1 MKKLITV
8 VLLVLSNLIYSQEC
22 ERIKNLRDNISQIE
36 KKRNLIKEE
45 FIKETFF
52 FSDEFSMREV
62 TMVQI
67 EIQKRNLE
75 TNFLIIQLEYKDS
88 KEKIKVQKSLF
99 ITDRSVINYNNKY
112 GFKLITSNGE
122 YDEEIFIY
130 IESKE
135 MKQWFQTLL
144 EGFSGRKINEKDE

>member
-1 MKKLITV
+1 MKKLITL

-22 ERIKNLRDNISQIE
+22 ERIKNLRDNISQSE

-45 FIKETFF
+45 FTKETFF
-52 FSDEFSMREV
+52 LSDETSIREV

-75 TNFLIIQLEYKDS
+75 KSFLIIQLEYKDS

-112 GFKLITSNGE
+112 GFKLIISNEE